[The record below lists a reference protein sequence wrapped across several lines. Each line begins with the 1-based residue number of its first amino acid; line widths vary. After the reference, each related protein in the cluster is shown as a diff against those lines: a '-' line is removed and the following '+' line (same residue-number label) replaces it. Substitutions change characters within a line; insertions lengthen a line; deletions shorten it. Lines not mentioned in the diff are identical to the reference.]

1 MHHGVNG
8 KESKIWEN
16 WTIIKVSKNSLMF
29 HSFHGHHYLIN
40 FTTKQKKQQRKIFKF
55 AVEEEKTLLN
65 VQTWKSKF
73 FRRLQKKV
81 RAKQRRRQ
89 LSREMWE
96 KREIMMENWCSP
108 NTQPALT
115 HTHTQATRESEIDFN
130 VVQKKILPAL
140 LFVNGPCL
148 LWWIIGLRSLRCA
161 MKTRQKLL
169 LNWFFVYIWQ
179 RRSMFR
185 SDLHKRLP

>member
-1 MHHGVNG
+1 MRHGVNG

-40 FTTKQKKQQRKIFKF
+40 FTTKQKKQRRKIFKF

-81 RAKQRRRQ
+81 RAKPRRRQ
-89 LSREMWE
+89 LSREMGE
-96 KREIMMENWCSP
+96 KREIMMENWCSA

-115 HTHTQATRESEIDFN
+115 HTHTRATRESEIDFN
-130 VVQKKILPAL
+130 VVQKKFFL
-140 LFVNGPCL
+140 LCFL
-148 LWWIIGLRSLRCA
+148 LTGHVCCDGSLD
-161 MKTRQKLL
+161 
-169 LNWFFVYIWQ
+169 WG
-179 RRSMFR
+179 
-185 SDLHKRLP
+185 H